1 MRSLQPGS
9 IPRTRNRITNKTR
22 LKIYVGNIE
31 VDPFS
36 FDEDEEKNRLA
47 QRVAGVDQDDANVS
61 TPLANRL
68 LPPSW
73 QDVAEHHLQQVL
85 SEAALRAQT
94 SPRSGRGTYEKS
106 SYIPTP
112 DSTGL
117 VKDHDK
123 LYPAKKFTI
132 PASYVS
138 SSETVEEQL
147 VAGLVHGCTYFMDE
161 RDVEWLERNNEEAR
175 GEGTSAQAALSVS
188 ARTSG
193 RSTKGKGRE
202 ADSSSPISVKEDDF
216 ELVMGLFELI
226 THEET
231 EYLHHSLKD
240 GMMFPEFSNYQDTFA
255 NPLEKSFF
263 AAYAVPKNIP
273 PPEQLLLM
281 AQLIY
286 PHWRVRRMERGG
298 LRVIPQLNGDE
309 TDTLNES
316 FVCFRRR
323 ESKLTRKTRASQ
335 SNISEKL
342 DVLTGHFADACDLV
356 KKVRQREDLKL
367 RSLRQ
372 WHNVWFAR
380 VAIVNLKRKNPWLT
394 GDKVDEELLVD
405 REPPPKKLD
414 VRVGRISI
422 KSEAPFVAP
431 QARIEPAI
439 RPRDRIAK
447 LQVKIDHGMHKRKE
461 KDQQWEDT
469 VENSYV
475 PPLVPFSSRLFK
487 FIAPNAPAWPKPEPG
502 TPERKLVRLR
512 RGRGG
517 RMMLDRRGAHP
528 MTRDIQD
535 AGEDTR
541 RLKERWR
548 FDSDDAPPFGQ
559 SSEERDRSLVDDYGL
574 GYLQHAFHLLSEV
587 DPNLFTDPSIIKYDP
602 ENGRKETIIPF
613 RLGLSSIVR
622 PPPMTPSISQR
633 MNGSTTSA
641 LPTTNSSVGISR
653 VSSNGLT
660 RSGSVIPPST
670 SSSVSS
676 APYAKSVLQ
685 HAPAANGTNGRA
697 AIYLG
702 TTKVESTIHPPPF
715 KVPIPNG
722 VSQLPEASL
731 SAQQVQ
737 NLKNL
742 FSVPDGQRPHS
753 VPVVYGGTAGI
764 SNMKLPAIRQRP
776 QGSSDI
782 KSNGG

>member
-9 IPRTRNRITNKTR
+9 TPRTRNRITNKTR

-47 QRVAGVDQDDANVS
+47 QRVAGVDQDDAN
-61 TPLANRL
+61 
-68 LPPSW
+68 
-73 QDVAEHHLQQVL
+73 EHHLQQVL

-94 SPRSGRGTYEKS
+94 SPRSSRGAYEKS

-123 LYPAKKFTI
+123 LYPAKKFTT
-132 PASYVS
+132 PTSYIS

-161 RDVEWLERNNEEAR
+161 RDAEWLERNNEEAR

-273 PPEQLLLM
+273 PPEQLLPM

-342 DVLTGHFADACDLV
+342 DVLTSHFADACDLV

-380 VAIVNLKRKNPWLT
+380 VAIVNLKRKNPWLA

-422 KSEAPFVAP
+422 KSETPFVAP

-447 LQVKIDHGMHKRKE
+447 LQAKIDHGMHKRKE

-469 VENSYV
+469 IENSYV

-502 TPERKLVRLR
+502 APERKLVRLR

-528 MTRDIQD
+528 MTRDMQD
-535 AGEDTR
+535 ADEDTR

-574 GYLQHAFHLLSEV
+574 SYLQHAFHLLSEV

-613 RLGLSSIVR
+613 KLGLSSIVR

-633 MNGSTTSA
+633 MMVSTTSA
-641 LPTTNSSVGISR
+641 PPTTNSTVGISR
-653 VSSNGLT
+653 ISSNGT
-660 RSGSVIPPST
+660 ARSGTVIPSST

-676 APYAKSVLQ
+676 APYAKSVHQ

-702 TTKVESTIHPPPF
+702 TTKVESSIHPPPS

-722 VSQLPEASL
+722 VSPLPEANGL
-731 SAQQVQ
+731 SAQQMQ
-737 NLKNL
+737 NLKSL
-742 FSVPDGQRPHS
+742 FSVPDGQRPHL

-776 QGSSDI
+776 QGSSDM

>member
-9 IPRTRNRITNKTR
+9 TPRTRNRITNKTR

-47 QRVAGVDQDDANVS
+47 QRVAGVDQDDAN
-61 TPLANRL
+61 
-68 LPPSW
+68 
-73 QDVAEHHLQQVL
+73 EHHLQQVL

-94 SPRSGRGTYEKS
+94 SPRSGRGTREKS

-123 LYPAKKFTI
+123 VYPPKKFTT
-132 PASYVS
+132 PASYIS
-138 SSETVEEQL
+138 SSETVEELL

-161 RDVEWLERNNEEAR
+161 RDAEWLERNNEEAR
-175 GEGTSAQAALSVS
+175 GEGTSVQAALSVS
-188 ARTSG
+188 ARTCG
-193 RSTKGKGRE
+193 RGTKGKGRE
-202 ADSSSPISVKEDDF
+202 ADSSSPICVKEDDF
-216 ELVMGLFELI
+216 ELVMGLFELT

-255 NPLEKSFF
+255 NPLDKSFF

-273 PPEQLLLM
+273 PPEQLLPM

-309 TDTLNES
+309 TDALNES

-342 DVLTGHFADACDLV
+342 DVLTGHFADACNLV
-356 KKVRQREDLKL
+356 KKARQREDLKL

-380 VAIVNLKRKNPWLT
+380 VAIVNLKRKNPFLA
-394 GDKVDEELLVD
+394 GDKIDDELLVD
-405 REPPPKKLD
+405 KEPPPKKPD

-422 KSEAPFVAP
+422 KSETSFVAP
-431 QARIEPAI
+431 QARIEPDI
-439 RPRDRIAK
+439 RPKDRIAK
-447 LQVKIDHGMHKRKE
+447 LQAKIDHGMHKRKE

-469 VENSYV
+469 IENSYV

-502 TPERKLVRLR
+502 APERKLVRLR

-517 RMMLDRRGAHP
+517 RMMLDRRGSHP
-528 MTRDIQD
+528 MTATICKMMMRIL
-535 AGEDTR
+535 GC
-541 RLKERWR
+541 LKERWR

-559 SSEERDRSLVDDYGL
+559 SSEEAGSLARRRL
-574 GYLQHAFHLLSEV
+574 CYLQHAFHLLSEV

-613 RLGLSSIVR
+613 KLGLSSIVR

-633 MNGSTTSA
+633 MNGSTTST
-641 LPTTNSSVGISR
+641 PTNSSVGINR
-653 VSSNGLT
+653 ISSNGSTL
-660 RSGSVIPPST
+660 SGPVIPPNT
-670 SSSVSS
+670 PSSVSS
-676 APYAKSVLQ
+676 APYPK
-685 HAPAANGTNGRA
+685 ANGTNGRA

-702 TTKVESTIHPPPF
+702 TTKVESTIHPPPS

-722 VSQLPEASL
+722 VSPLPEAGL
-731 SAQQVQ
+731 SAQQKQ

-742 FSVPDGQRPHS
+742 FSVPDGQRHF
-753 VPVVYGGTAGI
+753 VPVAYGGTAGI

-776 QGSSDI
+776 QGSSDV

>member
-9 IPRTRNRITNKTR
+9 TPRTRNRITNKTR
-22 LKIYVGNIE
+22 LKIYIGNIE

-36 FDEDEEKNRLA
+36 FDEDEEKHRLA
-47 QRVAGVDQDDANVS
+47 QRVAGVDQDDAN
-61 TPLANRL
+61 
-68 LPPSW
+68 
-73 QDVAEHHLQQVL
+73 EHHLQQVL
-85 SEAALRAQT
+85 SEAALRTQT
-94 SPRSGRGTYEKS
+94 SPRSGRGAHEKS

-112 DSTGL
+112 DSTGI

-123 LYPAKKFTI
+123 LYPAKKFTT
-132 PASYVS
+132 PASYIS

-147 VAGLVHGCTYFMDE
+147 VAGLVHRCTYFMDE
-161 RDVEWLERNNEEAR
+161 RDVGWLEKNNEEAR
-175 GEGTSAQAALSVS
+175 GEGTSAQAALGVS

-193 RSTKGKGRE
+193 RTTKGKGKE
-202 ADSSSPISVKEDDF
+202 ADTSNPISVKEDEF

-263 AAYAVPKNIP
+263 AAYAVPKDIP
-273 PPEQLLLM
+273 PPEKLLSM

-286 PHWRVRRMERGG
+286 PYWRTRRMERGG

-342 DVLTGHFADACDLV
+342 EVLTSHFADACDLV

-372 WHNVWFAR
+372 WHNIWFAR
-380 VAIVNLKRKNPWLT
+380 VSIVNLKRKNPWLA

-405 REPPPKKLD
+405 KEPPPKRPD

-422 KSEAPFVAP
+422 KSETPFVAP
-431 QARIEPAI
+431 QARIEPVI
-439 RPRDRIAK
+439 RPRERIAK
-447 LQVKIDHGMHKRKE
+447 LQAKIDHGMHKRKE

-487 FIAPNAPAWPKPEPG
+487 FIAPSNAPAWPKTESEA
-502 TPERKLVRLR
+502 PERRLVRLR

-517 RMMLDRRGAHP
+517 RMMLDRRGSRP
-528 MTRDIQD
+528 LMRDTQD
-535 AGEDTR
+535 VDEETR

-548 FDSDDAPPFGQ
+548 FDSDDAPQFGQ
-559 SSEERDRSLVDDYGL
+559 SSEERDRELVDDYGL
-574 GYLQHAFHLLSEV
+574 SYLRHAFHLLSEV
-587 DPNLFTDPSIIKYDP
+587 DPSLFTDPSIIKYDP

-613 RLGLSSIVR
+613 KLGLSNIVR
-622 PPPMTPSISQR
+622 PPPMAPSISQR
-633 MNGSTTSA
+633 INGSPASTPPTMNG
-641 LPTTNSSVGISR
+641 NIGISR
-653 VSSNGLT
+653 ISSNSST
-660 RSGSVIPPST
+660 RPGSVAPSST
-670 SSSVSS
+670 TSSVSS
-676 APYAKSVLQ
+676 VSYAKSILQ
-685 HAPAANGTNGRA
+685 HAPVVNGTNGRA

-702 TTKVESTIHPPPF
+702 TTKVESTIHPPPS
-715 KVPIPNG
+715 KAPIQNG
-722 VSQLPEASL
+722 VSQLPETNGTGL
-731 SAQQVQ
+731 SVQQMH
-737 NLKNL
+737 NLKSL
-742 FSVPDGQRPHS
+742 FNVPDSQHS
-753 VPVVYGGTAGI
+753 QFMPVVYGGTAGI

-776 QGSSDI
+776 QGSSDA